1 MAGGEGGGAK
11 GTTLSL
17 DQAFALAFEH
27 YQAGRLDEARAL
39 YEGILELRPD
49 HADSL
54 HCLGAL
60 AFRQGR
66 FEDSVRLIIEA
77 LTHNPSNVEAEAN
90 LGSALGRTG
99 RQDEAL
105 KAYQRALAMD
115 PDRAELRAN
124 TASLLRA
131 LDRPAEAVVHY
142 KAALALQPDHAEA
155 ARNFGATLRELGR
168 TDDAIAALETAARA
182 RPDDAVVHT
191 NLAIALLEA
200 ERFEDGWREYEWRF
214 ASKGVERGFVQP
226 LWDGGAFGG
235 KILLV
240 HAEQGLGDTIQFVRY
255 LSRVKQKGGTVLL
268 ECQPAMVAL
277 FDGLAGADAIVPQ
290 GEPLPS
296 FDRHCPLLGLPRRLG
311 TTLETIPAAVP
322 YLSAPKGRQVGRLP
336 AAKGKLRVGLVWA
349 GAAGHVN
356 DRHRSIPLARFK
368 PLATLDRVQLVSLQ
382 AGARAADLAKHDWAA
397 GVVDRAEACTD
408 LADTAAL
415 MGRLDLI
422 VSVDTAP
429 AHLAG
434 ALGVPVWLL
443 LPFKPDWRWMRERD
457 DSPWYPTMRL
467 FRQTNPGDW
476 PAVIQRLRRALV
488 KESAKG

>member
-1 MAGGEGGGAK
+1 MAAAEGGGEK

-17 DQAFALAFEH
+17 DEAFALAFER
-27 YQAGRLDEARAL
+27 YRAGRLDEARAL
-39 YEGILELRPD
+39 FEGILELRPD
-49 HADSL
+49 HADAL

-60 AFRQGR
+60 AFQQGR
-66 FEDSVRLIIEA
+66 FEDSVHLIIES
-77 LTHNPSNVEAEAN
+77 LTLDPSNAEAEAN
-90 LGSALGRTG
+90 LGSALSRTG
-99 RQDEAL
+99 RQAEAL

-131 LDRPAEAVVHY
+131 LGRPAEAAVHY
-142 KAALALQPDHAEA
+142 EAALALQPGHAEA

-168 TDDAIAALETAARA
+168 TDEAIIALEAAA
-182 RPDDAVVHT
+182 KIRPDDAVVRT

-200 ERFEDGWREYEWRF
+200 GRFDEGWREYEWRF
-214 ASKGVERGFVQP
+214 ASKGIERGFAQP
-226 LWDGGAFGG
+226 LWDGGAFEG
-235 KILLV
+235 KTLLV

-255 LSRVKQKGGTVLL
+255 LPRVKQHGGTVVL
-268 ECQPAMVAL
+268 ECQPALVML
-277 FDGLAGADAIVPQ
+277 FDGLTGADEIVPH
-290 GEPLPS
+290 GEPLPV
-296 FDRHCPLLGLPRRLG
+296 FDLHCPLLGLPRRFG
-311 TTLETIPAAVP
+311 TTLETIPATVP
-322 YLSAPKGRQVGRLP
+322 YLRPPKGRKLGRLR

-368 PLATLDRVQLVSLQ
+368 PLAGLEGIQLVSLQ
-382 AGARAADLAKHDWAA
+382 VGERAVDLADHGWAENVLDKA
-397 GVVDRAEACTD
+397 DACTD
-408 LADTAAL
+408 LADTATL

-467 FRQTNPGDW
+467 FRQKKSGDW
-476 PAVIQRLRRALV
+476 PAVVQRLRRALV
-488 KESAKG
+488 KQAVKG

>member
-1 MAGGEGGGAK
+1 MAGEEGGSAK
-11 GTTLSL
+11 STTLSL

-27 YQAGRLDEARAL
+27 YRADRLDEARAL
-39 YEGILELRPD
+39 YEGILKLRPD
-49 HADSL
+49 HADTL

-60 AFRQGR
+60 AFRQSR
-66 FEDSVRLIIEA
+66 FEDSVHLIIES
-77 LTHNPSNVEAEAN
+77 LTHNPSNAEAEAN
-90 LGSALGRTG
+90 LGSALSRTG

-105 KAYQRALAMD
+105 KAYQRALEMD
-115 PDRAELRAN
+115 PDRADLRVN

-131 LDRPAEAVVHY
+131 LDRPAEAAVHY
-142 KAALALQPDHAEA
+142 EAALALQPDHAEA

-168 TDDAIAALETAARA
+168 TDEAIAALETAAKA
-182 RPDDAVVHT
+182 RPGDAVVHT

-200 ERFEDGWREYEWRF
+200 GRFEEGWREYEWRF
-214 ASKGVERGFVQP
+214 ASKGVERGFAQP
-226 LWDGGAFGG
+226 LWDGGAFEGET
-235 KILLV
+235 LLV

-255 LSRVKQKGGTVLL
+255 LPRVKQRGGTVLL
-268 ECQPAMVAL
+268 ECQPALMAL
-277 FDGLAGADAIVPQ
+277 FDGLAGADAIVAH
-290 GEPLPS
+290 GASLPD

-311 TTLETIPAAVP
+311 TTLETIPAAVS
-322 YLSAPKGRQVGRLP
+322 YLAAPKGRKPGRLP

-368 PLATLDRVQLVSLQ
+368 PLATLDGVQLVSLQ
-382 AGARAADLAKHDWAA
+382 VGERAADLAEQDWA
-397 GVVDRAEACTD
+397 GSVVDLAGAFTD
-408 LADTAAL
+408 IADTAAL

-434 ALGVPVWLL
+434 ALGLPVWLL

-467 FRQTNPGDW
+467 FRQKKPGDW
-476 PAVIQRLRRALV
+476 PAVIQRLRRALI
-488 KESAKG
+488 KAAE